1 MKKLL
6 MLMAAG
12 VALTACQMGSMP
24 AIAGSS
30 SNNAAAH
37 VPPPAGYS
45 EKLYTTAD
53 GCTYG
58 RAQMPGYLP
67 TWHLIVNSSRLGLPD
82 PHQGCPA
89 QIGEY
94 YQTSR

>member
-1 MKKLL
+1 MKKILL
-6 MLMAAG
+6 GCAAA
-12 VALTACQMGSMP
+12 VTLCACQMSGIP
-24 AIAGSS
+24 AIAAPSGNS
-30 SNNAAAH
+30 AAH
-37 VPPPAGYS
+37 VPPPADYS

-82 PHQGCPA
+82 PHPGCPA